1 MKTLTVIAL
10 LATGSVTTN
19 AEVDFVKD
27 VQPLLTAHCMKCH
40 GGVRAKSGLSFS
52 RKESAF
58 SPAKSGLQAI
68 LPGKPDASE
77 LIARITSHDDDER
90 MPPEEPLTGQ
100 QITTLNK
107 WIEEG
112 ANWPAHWAFEP
123 PENTEGST
131 IDSLVKSSLAKAGLQ
146 PSPKAAKH
154 SLIRRLYL
162 DLLGLPPSPAAIT
175 AFENDTSP
183 NAYHRLVDR
192 TLDLPGFGER
202 WARHWLDAA
211 RYADSDGYEK
221 DNARLDAWRWRKW
234 VIDAINDDMPFD
246 QFTIEQL
253 AGDLLAD
260 STPSQKLATAFHRQT
275 LFNREGGVDPE
286 EDRTKRT
293 IDRTATTSSTW
304 LALSMECAQCHDH
317 PYDPVSQREFYQ
329 FYAFFNNAE
338 EADTQVPKGNPEEF
352 AGNEKAKPEMIKA
365 RVMRA
370 RERKT
375 FIFHRGD
382 FLQPKKEAGEILP
395 GTPAVLPELPG
406 NRAKVAKEKATRL
419 DLARWIVD
427 PGNPLTARV
436 AVNDIWSRLFGHG
449 LVENKAD
456 FGTRSAPP
464 LQLELLDH
472 LALELLNSGWSRKRL
487 IRYIL
492 LSKTYRQS
500 AKHRPKASN
509 KDPENSLLHRQN
521 RFRVEGEIMRDLFL
535 EASGLLQHHVG
546 SPSVFPPI
554 PPDVAAQSYAS
565 SFKWKTSTGAERYR
579 RAMYTFFKRTAAD
592 PNLITF
598 DCPDANVTV
607 TRRNRSNTPIMA
619 LATLGNEVFH
629 EAAQAM
635 AAKILSNNSLPDQA
649 ARIDY
654 CFLLCTARKATQEEK
669 SSVAT
674 LLEKSRAYY
683 EKNPPEA
690 VKLAGSHR
698 LKQIPAANNAAWI
711 ATARIILN
719 LDETITRQ

>member
-1 MKTLTVIAL
+1 MKTLAVITLLTAGSFTVSA
-10 LATGSVTTN
+10 A
-19 AEVDFVKD
+19 VDFIKE
-27 VQPLLTAHCMKCH
+27 VQPLLTAHCIKCH
-40 GGVRAKSGLSFS
+40 GGIRAKGGFSFA
-52 RKESAF
+52 RKESVF
-58 SPAKSGLQAI
+58 SPAKSGLHPI
-68 LPGKPDASE
+68 VSGKPEASE
-77 LIARITSHDDDER
+77 LLVRITSHDEDER
-90 MPPEEPLTGQ
+90 MPPEEPLTSQ
-100 QITTLNK
+100 QVETLRK
-107 WIEEG
+107 WIKEG
-112 ANWPAHWAFEP
+112 AIWPEHWAFQP
-123 PENTEGST
+123 PRNTAGAT
-131 IDSLVKSSLAKAGLQ
+131 IDSLVKSSLGKAGLKR
-146 PSPKAAKH
+146 SPEAARH
-154 SLIRRLYL
+154 TLIRRLHL
-162 DLLGLPPSPAAIT
+162 DILGLPPSPAAIT
-175 AFENDTSP
+175 TFEKDTSP
-183 NAYHRLVDR
+183 GAYQRLVDR
-192 TLDLPGFGER
+192 TLGLPGFGER

-253 AGDLLAD
+253 AGDLLPNA
-260 STPSQKLATAFHRQT
+260 TPSQRLATAFHRQT

-293 IDRTATTSSTW
+293 IDRTTTSSSNW

-338 EADTQVPKGNPEEF
+338 ETDAQVPKDTPGAVAGEEK
-352 AGNEKAKPEMIKA
+352 EKAGMMKA

-370 RERKT
+370 KERKT

-382 FLQPKKEAGEILP
+382 FLQPKKDSGEILP
-395 GTPAVLPELPG
+395 GTPAVLPKLPVP
-406 NRAKVAKEKATRL
+406 AKGKATRL

-472 LALELLNSGWSRKRL
+472 LALELLKSEWSRKQL

-500 AKHRPKASN
+500 ARHRHKATGI
-509 KDPENSLLHRQN
+509 DPGNVLLHRQN
-521 RFRVEGEIMRDLFL
+521 RFRVEGEIMRDIFL
-535 EASGLLQHHVG
+535 ETSGLLQHRVG

-554 PPDVAAQSYAS
+554 PPDVAAQSYAG
-565 SFKWKTSTGAERYR
+565 SFKWKTSTGADRYR

-592 PNLITF
+592 PNLIAF

-607 TRRNRSNTPIMA
+607 AKRNRSNTPIMA

-635 AAKILSNNSLPDQA
+635 AKKILSNSSLPDQA

-654 CFLLCTARKATQEEK
+654 CFLLCTARKATPKEK
-669 SSVAT
+669 STVAT

-683 EKNPPEA
+683 VKKPSEA
-690 VKLAGSHR
+690 DKLAGNHR
-698 LKQIPAANNAAWI
+698 LKQIPAADNAAWI

>member
-1 MKTLTVIAL
+1 MKTLAAITL
-10 LATGSVTTN
+10 LATGSVT
-19 AEVDFVKD
+19 ASPAVDFIKE
-27 VQPLLTAHCMKCH
+27 VQPLLTAHCIKCH
-40 GGVRAKSGLSFS
+40 GGIRAKGGFSFA
-52 RKESAF
+52 RKESVF
-58 SPAKSGLQAI
+58 SPAKSGLHPI
-68 LPGKPDASE
+68 VPGKPDASE
-77 LIARITSHDDDER
+77 LLARITSHDEEER
-90 MPPEEPLTGQ
+90 MPPEDPLSAQ
-100 QITTLNK
+100 QITTLRK

-112 ANWPAHWAFEP
+112 ANWPGHWAFKP
-123 PENTEGST
+123 PEKTIGAT
-131 IDSLVKSSLAKAGLQ
+131 IDSLVKSSLGKAGLK
-146 PSPKAAKH
+146 PSRQAEKH
-154 SLIRRLYL
+154 TLVRRLHL

-175 AFENDTSP
+175 AFEKDTSP
-183 NAYHRLVDR
+183 GAYQRLVDR
-192 TLDLPGFGER
+192 TLQLPGFGER

-221 DNARLDAWRWRKW
+221 DNARPNAWRWRKW
-234 VIDAINDDMPFD
+234 VIDAINHDMPFD

-253 AGDLLAD
+253 AGDLLPDA
-260 STPSQKLATAFHRQT
+260 TPSQKLATAFHRQT

-338 EADTQVPKGNPEEF
+338 EADAQVPKDTPQAETG
-352 AGNEKAKPEMIKA
+352 KDKPRMMKA

-382 FLQPKKEAGEILP
+382 FLQPKKDSGEILP
-395 GTPAVLPELPG
+395 GTPAVLPKLPVSSQ
-406 NRAKVAKEKATRL
+406 RKATRL

-427 PGNPLTARV
+427 PGNPLSARV
-436 AVNDIWSRLFGHG
+436 AVNDIWSRLFGQG

-464 LQLELLDH
+464 LQLALLDH
-472 LALELLNSGWSRKRL
+472 LALELLNSGWSRKQL

-492 LSKTYRQS
+492 LSGTYRQS
-500 AKHRPKASN
+500 ARHRQEATGI
-509 KDPENSLLHRQN
+509 DPGNALLHRQN
-521 RFRVEGEIMRDLFL
+521 RFRVEGEIMRDIFL
-535 EASGLLQHHVG
+535 ETSGLLQHRVG

-554 PPDVAAQSYAS
+554 PADVAAQSYAG
-565 SFKWKTSTGAERYR
+565 SFKWKTSTGADRYR

-592 PNLITF
+592 PNLIAF
-598 DCPDANVTV
+598 DCPDANVTIAK
-607 TRRNRSNTPIMA
+607 RNRSNTPIMA

-635 AAKILSNNSLPDQA
+635 AKKILANSSLPDQA
-649 ARIDY
+649 TRIDY
-654 CFLLCTARKATQEEK
+654 CFLLCTARKATAEERN
-669 SSVAT
+669 SIAG

-683 EKNPPEA
+683 GENPSEA
-690 VKLAGSHR
+690 DKVAGTHR
-698 LKQIPAANNAAWI
+698 LKQIPAADNAAWV

>member
-1 MKTLTVIAL
+1 MKTLSTIAFL
-10 LATGSVTTN
+10 VTGHLTAS
-19 AEVDFVKD
+19 AAVDFMTEIH
-27 VQPLLTAHCMKCH
+27 PLLSAHCMKCH
-40 GGVRAKSGLSFS
+40 GGVRAKSGLSFA
-52 RKESAF
+52 RKESVFA
-58 SPAKSGLQAI
+58 PAKSGRPAVV
-68 LPGKPDASE
+68 PGRPGASE
-77 LIARITSHDDDER
+77 LLARISSHDDEER
-90 MPPEEPLTGQ
+90 MPPEKPLTAEE
-100 QITTLNK
+100 ISTLQK

-112 ANWPAHWAFEP
+112 ALWPEHWAFKP
-123 PENTEGST
+123 PEKMQGAT
-131 IDSLVKSSLAKAGLQ
+131 IDSLVKNSLEKAEIK
-146 PSPKAAKH
+146 PSPEAEKH
-154 SLIRRLYL
+154 TLVRRIHL

-175 AFENDTSP
+175 AFEKDTAP
-183 NAYHRLVDR
+183 GAYQRLVDR

-221 DNARLDAWRWRKW
+221 DNARPNAWRWRKW

-246 QFTIEQL
+246 RFTIEQL
-253 AGDLLAD
+253 AGDLLPDA
-260 STPSQKLATAFHRQT
+260 TPSQRLATAFHRQT

-338 EADTQVPKGNPEEF
+338 EADTQVPKDTPREDAKE
-352 AGNEKAKPEMIKA
+352 EKAEMMKA

-382 FLQPKKEAGEILP
+382 FLQPKKDAGEVFP
-395 GTPAVLPELPG
+395 GTPAVLPGMPSSAG
-406 NRAKVAKEKATRL
+406 QKSNRL

-427 PGNPLTARV
+427 PENPLTARV

-449 LVENKAD
+449 LVANKAD
-456 FGTRSAPP
+456 FGTRTVPP
-464 LQLELLDH
+464 IQLKLLDH
-472 LALELLNSGWSRKRL
+472 LALELINSGWSRKRL

-492 LSKTYRQS
+492 LSGTYRQS
-500 AKHRPKASN
+500 ARFRPAAAG
-509 KDPENSLLHRQN
+509 KDPGNQLLHRQN
-521 RFRVEGEIMRDLFL
+521 RFRVEGEIMRDIFL
-535 EASGLLQHHVG
+535 EASGLLQHRVG

-554 PPDVAAQSYAS
+554 PADVAAQSYAS
-565 SFKWKTSTGAERYR
+565 NFKWKTSTGADRYR

-592 PNLITF
+592 PNLIAF

-607 TRRNRSNTPIMA
+607 AKRNRSNTPIMA
-619 LATLGNEVFH
+619 LAALGNEVFH

-635 AAKILSNNSLPDQA
+635 AKKILGDQSLKDES
-649 ARIDY
+649 ARIDH
-654 CFLLCTARKATQEEK
+654 CFLLCTARKATREEK
-669 SSVAT
+669 SAVAQ
-674 LLEKSRAYY
+674 LLEKSRDYY
-683 EKNPPEA
+683 RENHAEA
-690 VKLAGSHR
+690 EKLAGPHR
-698 LKQIPAANNAAWI
+698 LKQSPAVENAAWI

-719 LDETITRQ
+719 LDETITRP

>member
-1 MKTLTVIAL
+1 MKTLAAITL
-10 LATGSVTTN
+10 LATGSVT
-19 AEVDFVKD
+19 ASPAVDFIKE
-27 VQPLLTAHCMKCH
+27 VQPLLTAHCIKCH
-40 GGVRAKSGLSFS
+40 GGIRAKGGFSFA
-52 RKESAF
+52 RKESVF
-58 SPAKSGLQAI
+58 SPAKSGLHPI
-68 LPGKPDASE
+68 VPGKPDASE
-77 LIARITSHDDDER
+77 LLARITSHDEEER
-90 MPPEEPLTGQ
+90 MPPEDPLSAQ
-100 QITTLNK
+100 QITTLRK

-112 ANWPAHWAFEP
+112 ANWPGHWAFKP
-123 PENTEGST
+123 PEKTIGAT
-131 IDSLVKSSLAKAGLQ
+131 IDSLVKSSLGKAGLK
-146 PSPKAAKH
+146 PSRQAEKH
-154 SLIRRLYL
+154 TLVRRLHL

-175 AFENDTSP
+175 AFEKDTSP
-183 NAYHRLVDR
+183 GAYQRLVDR
-192 TLDLPGFGER
+192 TLQLPGFGER

-221 DNARLDAWRWRKW
+221 DNARPNAWRWRKW
-234 VIDAINDDMPFD
+234 VIDAINHDMPFD

-253 AGDLLAD
+253 AGDLLPDA
-260 STPSQKLATAFHRQT
+260 TPSQKLATAFHRQT

-338 EADTQVPKGNPEEF
+338 EADAQVPKDTPQAETG
-352 AGNEKAKPEMIKA
+352 KDKPRMMKA

-382 FLQPKKEAGEILP
+382 FLQPKKDSGEILP
-395 GTPAVLPELPG
+395 GTPAVLPKLPVSSQG
-406 NRAKVAKEKATRL
+406 KATRL

-427 PGNPLTARV
+427 PGNPLSARV
-436 AVNDIWSRLFGHG
+436 AVNDIWSRLFGQG

-464 LQLELLDH
+464 LQLALLDH
-472 LALELLNSGWSRKRL
+472 LALELLNSGWSRKQL

-492 LSKTYRQS
+492 LSGTYRQS
-500 AKHRPKASN
+500 ARHRQEATGI
-509 KDPENSLLHRQN
+509 DPGNALLHRQN
-521 RFRVEGEIMRDLFL
+521 RFRVEGEIMRDIFL
-535 EASGLLQHHVG
+535 ETSGLLQHRVG

-554 PPDVAAQSYAS
+554 PADVAAQSYAG
-565 SFKWKTSTGAERYR
+565 SFKWKTSTGADRYR

-592 PNLITF
+592 PNLIAF
-598 DCPDANVTV
+598 DCPDANVTIAK
-607 TRRNRSNTPIMA
+607 RNRSNTPIMA

-635 AAKILSNNSLPDQA
+635 AKKILANSSLPDQA
-649 ARIDY
+649 TRIDY
-654 CFLLCTARKATQEEK
+654 CFLLCTARKATAEERN
-669 SSVAT
+669 SIAG

-683 EKNPPEA
+683 GENPSEA
-690 VKLAGSHR
+690 DKVAGTHR
-698 LKQIPAANNAAWI
+698 LKQIPAADNAAWV

>member
-1 MKTLTVIAL
+1 MKTLAAITCLSA
-10 LATGSVTTN
+10 GSLT
-19 AEVDFVKD
+19 ASAAVDFLTE
-27 VQPLLTAHCMKCH
+27 VQPLLTTHCIKCH
-40 GGVRAKSGLSFS
+40 GGVRAKSGLSFA
-52 RKESAF
+52 RKESVFA
-58 SPAKSGLQAI
+58 PAKSGLQAVI
-68 LPGKPDASE
+68 PGKPAASE
-77 LIARITSHDDDER
+77 LLARITSHDEEER
-90 MPPEEPLTGQ
+90 MPPEDPLSAQ
-100 QITTLNK
+100 QITTLRK

-112 ANWPAHWAFEP
+112 ANWPGHWGFKP
-123 PENTEGST
+123 PEKTIGAT
-131 IDSLVKSSLAKAGLQ
+131 IDSLVKSSLEKAGLK
-146 PSPKAAKH
+146 PSRQAEKH
-154 SLIRRLYL
+154 TLVRRLHL

-175 AFENDTSP
+175 AFEKDTAP
-183 NAYHRLVDR
+183 GAYQRLVDR
-192 TLDLPGFGER
+192 TLQLPGFGER

-253 AGDLLAD
+253 AGDLLPDA
-260 STPSQKLATAFHRQT
+260 TPSQKLATAFHRQT

-338 EADTQVPKGNPEEF
+338 EADAQVPKDTPQAETG
-352 AGNEKAKPEMIKA
+352 KDKPGMMKA

-382 FLQPKKEAGEILP
+382 FLQPKKDSGEILP
-395 GTPAVLPELPG
+395 GTPAVLPKLPVSSQG
-406 NRAKVAKEKATRL
+406 KATRL

-427 PGNPLTARV
+427 PGNPLSARV
-436 AVNDIWSRLFGHG
+436 AVNDIWSRLFGQG

-464 LQLELLDH
+464 LQLALLDH
-472 LALELLNSGWSRKRL
+472 LALELLNSGWSRKQL
-487 IRYIL
+487 IRYIV
-492 LSKTYRQS
+492 LSGTYRQS
-500 AKHRPKASN
+500 ARHRQEATDI
-509 KDPENSLLHRQN
+509 DPGNFLLHRQN
-521 RFRVEGEIMRDLFL
+521 RFRVEGEIMRDIFL
-535 EASGLLQHHVG
+535 ETSGLLQHRVG

-554 PPDVAAQSYAS
+554 PADVAAQSYAG
-565 SFKWKTSTGAERYR
+565 SFKWKTSTGADRYR

-592 PNLITF
+592 PNLIAF

-607 TRRNRSNTPIMA
+607 AKRNRSNTPIMA

-635 AAKILSNNSLPDQA
+635 AKKILGNSSLPDQA

-654 CFLLCTARKATQEEK
+654 CFLLCTARKATAEERN
-669 SSVAT
+669 SIAG

-683 EKNPPEA
+683 GTNPSEA
-690 VKLAGSHR
+690 DKVAGTHR
-698 LKQIPAANNAAWI
+698 LKQIPAADNAAWV